1 MMSATERNS
10 YQRIAAALKGR
21 ISSGALV
28 SGSFLPTERELQI
41 QFAASRSTVRRA
53 LACLVEEGFA
63 QSIPNR
69 GVIAAKGPGKK
80 KATGNVALIEYG
92 SYVLRLMGAR
102 LASRVRQEGMYLVNL
117 GGSVD
122 YPPNYA
128 LQTALDNDFAGVIIW
143 PYRSF
148 IDNEF
153 VRTASRQLPVVALDH
168 RIEGVNTD
176 LVTVDHES
184 AAALATEQLIRN
196 GCRNIAITGELD
208 GLEIT
213 HQRFRGYMRA
223 MFAHSLQPE
232 PKNFV
237 FMMTSGCSAPDP
249 SLLHHRLNESDRPDG
264 LLVLQDIYVPVAVE
278 TMHRSD
284 LSIPKDIKV
293 ATIGDDIELTV
304 DNVGLTAVAFD
315 WDAMAEQALQLLLDR
330 IADPTQPT
338 RVRLVPHHL
347 IVRGL
352 CGAPK
357 EDWTDPLRDGP
368 WSSERVLP
376 RSRYQYSSPRI
387 VLDDSAQFSQKR
399 SIQK

>member
-10 YQRIAAALKGR
+10 YHRIAAELKGR
-21 ISSGALV
+21 INSGALV
-28 SGSFLPTERELQI
+28 SGSFLPTERELQVH
-41 QFAASRSTVRRA
+41 FSASRSTVRRA
-53 LACLVEEGFA
+53 LAHLVEEGFA
-63 QSIPNR
+63 QSVPNR
-69 GVIAAKGPGKK
+69 GVIASRGPLRKL
-80 KATGNVALIEYG
+80 ATGNVALIEYG

-102 LASRVRQEGMYLVNL
+102 LASRLREEGMYLVNL
-117 GGSVD
+117 GGSVE

-153 VRTASRQLPVVALDH
+153 VKTASKKLAVVALDH
-168 RIEGVNTD
+168 RIEGVDTD
-176 LVTVDHES
+176 LVTVDHEA
-184 AAALATEQLIRN
+184 AAALATEQLIQN
-196 GCRNIAITGELD
+196 GCRNIAVTGELD

-223 MFAHSLQPE
+223 MFAHGLQPE
-232 PKNFV
+232 PRNFV
-237 FMMTSGCSAPDP
+237 FLMTSKRAVPDP
-249 SLLHHRLNESDRPDG
+249 SLLDHRINSSDRPDG
-264 LLVLQDIYVPVAVE
+264 LLVLQDIYVPTAVE
-278 TMHRSD
+278 TIHLNH
-284 LSIPKDIKV
+284 LSIPKDIKI

-304 DNVGLTAVAFD
+304 DNIGLTAVAFD
-315 WDAMAEQALQLLLDR
+315 WDAMAEQALQLLLNR
-330 IADPTQPT
+330 IADPTQPS

-357 EDWTDPLRDGP
+357 EEWTDPLRDGP

-387 VLDDSAQFSQKR
+387 VSDDDAQFSQKR